1 MIGSIVRAGIL
12 AIVATTATSGIA
24 TARTVYDGAWSLS
37 IVTQRGACDRYNF
50 PVQISN
56 GNVTFPGLVRAGGRV
71 SRKGGVHV
79 TVAAM
84 GKSASGSGR
93 LTLGSGSGRW
103 TGRSGND
110 RCSGTWTA
118 QRA

>member
-1 MIGSIVRAGIL
+1 MIRHIARAAIL
-12 AIVATTATSGIA
+12 ACIFAAPATGSAA
-24 TARTVYDGAWSLS
+24 ARTVYDGAWSLS

-56 GNVTFPGLVRAGGRV
+56 GHVSFPGLVRAGGRV
-71 SRKGGVHV
+71 SPKGGVRV

-93 LTLGSGSGRW
+93 LSLSSGSGRW
-103 TGRSGND
+103 SGRSGND
-110 RCSGTWTA
+110 RCSGTWSA